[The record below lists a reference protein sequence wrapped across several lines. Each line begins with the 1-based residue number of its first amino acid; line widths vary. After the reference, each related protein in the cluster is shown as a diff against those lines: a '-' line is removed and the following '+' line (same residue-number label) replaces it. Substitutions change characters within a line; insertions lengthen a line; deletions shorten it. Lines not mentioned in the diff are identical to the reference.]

1 MFSLVTSFFAGWQG
15 KIAAAVVALTL
26 TFGGGYYTCDHMHAA
41 VAAKAVIVAA
51 KAQETHDKKMHDAAT
66 STSRQVAAQDAGRDA
81 KVVTIVKTI
90 HDLEPGNTCVLSP
103 DVARQLNGA
112 GAAP

>member
-1 MFSLVTSFFAGWQG
+1 MFSVVTSFFAGWQV
-15 KIAAAVVALTL
+15 KIAAAVLALTL
-26 TFGGGYYTCDHMHAA
+26 AFGGGYYACDHMHAS

-51 KAQETHDKKMHDAAT
+51 KAQETHDRAMHDAAT
-66 STSRQVAAQDAGRDA
+66 ATSRQVAAQDAARA
-81 KVVTIVKTI
+81 ARIVTIVKTI

-103 DVARQLNGA
+103 DVAKQLNGA